1 MQVDKLSGIF
11 GGLGRLSQ
19 SLSSVYGIIFLTVVI
34 LCVVALLA
42 AWLVIPRLKWR
53 ESSKRIFQKSAVT
66 AALAIYLLSYILFMI
81 LTRDPG
87 AEYRIS
93 VIPFDRLF
101 VSSPGES
108 TLLPD
113 IGGLLLFLPVGVLF
127 FCVCDGLQPVMKSM
141 MFALGMSLFTEF
153 LQYVGRMGTF
163 SIEDM
168 IFQTLGGT
176 LGALLAL
183 AWQDTR
189 GRRNIGGI
197 ILRTVFGLGVAAIC
211 FAVAALGTYHVL
223 RIRGEEGMRRN
234 ISAASL
240 NMRSDGEEQDSG
252 SGLVWHDGKAYQ
264 FNDSLITVLCMG
276 IDQNTEEIQDLEG
289 VSGQSG
295 QADSIFLVVLDPLNS
310 QLKVIAVSRDTM
322 TEIPSYDYRGNY
334 IGEAVS
340 HLGLAYAYGNG
351 RDTSC
356 QYMVD
361 AVSGLF
367 YGIPLNGYAAFNMET
382 ISALNDAVGGVT
394 VTVPADETM
403 VYKGQTLEP
412 GSSVTLTGDMAE
424 YYVRYRDNSVHGSN
438 NMRIARQKQFLTGF
452 FSQAVAAVQKDASL
466 PVTLYQ
472 DFAQEMVTNIDLD
485 NAVYLISEAAGMS
498 FTDENLMIVQGEA
511 KAGDVYD
518 EFYVD
523 DEALYELI
531 LDTFYNEVTVE

>member
-1 MQVDKLSGIF
+1 MDKLSSIF

-19 SLSSVYGIIFLTVVI
+19 SLSSVYGVVFLAVVI
-34 LCVVALLA
+34 LCVVSLLT
-42 AWLVIPRLKWR
+42 AWLFVPRLKWR
-53 ESSKRIFQKSAVT
+53 ERRKRIFQKSAVT
-66 AALAIYLLSYILFMI
+66 VTLAVYLLAYILFMI

-87 AEYRIS
+87 AEYQIK
-93 VIPFDRLF
+93 VIPFDRFFAASL
-101 VSSPGES
+101 GES

-127 FCVCDGLQPVMKSM
+127 FCVCDGIQPVMKSM

-153 LQYVGRMGTF
+153 LQYVGRMGIF

-183 AWQDTR
+183 AWQETR
-189 GRRNIGGI
+189 GRKHAGGI
-197 ILRTVFGLGVAAIC
+197 ILRAGFGLAAALVC
-211 FAVAALGTYHVL
+211 FAGAALGTYHVL
-223 RIRGEEGMRRN
+223 RVKGEEGMRQN
-234 ISAASL
+234 ISSVDL
-240 NMRSDGEEQDSG
+240 NMKSDKEEQTSG
-252 SGLVWHDGKAYQ
+252 SGLVWHEGKAYQ
-264 FNDSLITVLCMG
+264 FNDSVITILCMG
-276 IDQNTEEIQDLEG
+276 IDQNTEEIRELEG

-295 QADSIFLVVLDPLNS
+295 QADTIFLAVMDPLNR

-322 TEIPSYDYRGNY
+322 TEIPSFDYHGNY

-351 RDTSC
+351 RETSC

-361 AVSGLF
+361 AVSRLF
-367 YGIPLNGYAAFNMET
+367 YGIPINGYAAFNMET
-382 ISALNDAVGGVT
+382 ISALNDAVGGVA
-394 VTVPADETM
+394 VTIPEGETLTLA
-403 VYKGQTLEP
+403 GETLEP
-412 GSSVTLTGDMAE
+412 GTSVTLTGDMAE
-424 YYVRYRDNSVHGSN
+424 SFVRYRDNTVHGSN
-438 NMRIARQKQFLTGF
+438 NMRIARQKQFLIGF
-452 FSQAVAAVQKDASL
+452 FRQAVAAIQKDASL

-472 DFAQEMVTNIDLD
+472 DFTEEMATDIDLD

-498 FTDENLMIVQGEA
+498 FTDENLITVQGES

-523 DEALYELI
+523 EEALYELI
-531 LDTFYNEVTVE
+531 LDTFYTEVTAE